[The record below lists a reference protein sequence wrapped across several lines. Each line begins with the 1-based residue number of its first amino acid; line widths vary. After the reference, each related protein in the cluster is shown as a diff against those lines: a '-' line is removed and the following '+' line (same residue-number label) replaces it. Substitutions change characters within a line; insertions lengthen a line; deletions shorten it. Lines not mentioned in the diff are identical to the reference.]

1 MVSKYDTIKIKN
13 QDQIE
18 RAKLRARSKDNDRFV
33 KQLNKTVDS
42 FLSQDKQLGKTLL
55 DKITKLK

>member
-1 MVSKYDTIKIKN
+1 MTIKIKN